1 MTNLERLE
9 TTIENIKYQKQIFW
23 DDLEKLEHLLQN
35 FKDGQT
41 LNDSFFLN
49 NNINK
54 KQRK

>member
-49 NNINK
+49 NNIN
-54 KQRK
+54 

>member
-49 NNINK
+49 NNINL